1 MGMGDFP
8 LKLDGW
14 YYHNDLTLWWSLI
27 TFSPNPGM
35 EWTSWPKSSWL
46 AGPFLP
52 PPNHHWRRPQDK
64 HDFTKSYHL
73 LIQDKRAWRSDSLP
87 LCWRRRH
94 DAWGASGQPIWGS
107 TSKPI
112 YEVALAAYRM
122 HDMGHIIWYDMGW
135 NSDLDSNKERKLPWQ
150 FFRRA
155 QDDLFFSNKLVEAIA
170 IFNLKVSITDILTD
184 RGRCYC
190 I

>member
-8 LKLDGW
+8 LKLDW
-14 YYHNDLTLWWSLI
+14 RYYHNDLILWKALL
-27 TFSPNPGM
+27 TFSPNPEM

-107 TSKPI
+107 TSSI
-112 YEVALAAYRM
+112 QDAWYGAYHM
-122 HDMGHIIWYDMGW
+122 IWHGVK
-135 NSDLDSNKERKLPWQ
+135 LRFGLKQGKETPVTILQ
-150 FFRRA
+150 TSSRRP
-155 QDDLFFSNKLVEAIA
+155 LF
-170 IFNLKVSITDILTD
+170 
-184 RGRCYC
+184 
-190 I
+190 

>member
-112 YEVALAAYRM
+112 RGSTSSIQNALYGAYDRGGTQIVAQTRK
-122 HDMGHIIWYDMGW
+122 G
-135 NSDLDSNKERKLPWQ
+135 KKLPA
-150 FFRRA
+150 R
-155 QDDLFFSNKLVEAIA
+155 
-170 IFNLKVSITDILTD
+170 ILAKA
-184 RGRCYC
+184 RKRLSQ
-190 I
+190 